1 MLVNISSPLKRDEIK
16 ALLEASENPTFKFV
30 KMKTPIEMQFEV
42 NYADGT
48 EGDPCSYAKKVIKA
62 QPWGSVLMVR
72 ALIEGQAFTGGK
84 VG

>member
-16 ALLEASENPTFKFV
+16 APLEASENPTFKFV

-48 EGDPCSYAKKVIKA
+48 EGDPCSYAKKLIKA

>member
-16 ALLEASENPTFKFV
+16 AVLEASENPTFKFV

-48 EGDPCSYAKKVIKA
+48 EGDPCSYAKKLIKA

-72 ALIEGQAFTGGK
+72 ALIEGQAFTGGT

>member
-16 ALLEASENPTFKFV
+16 AVLEASENPTFKFV

-48 EGDPCSYAKKVIKA
+48 EGDPCSYAKKLIKA
-62 QPWGSVLMVR
+62 QPWGGVLMVR
-72 ALIEGQAFTGGK
+72 ALVEGQAFTGGK